1 MGKEKDFFF
10 SKYSTLH
17 PDVQGSR
24 DGVRANMKKI
34 TLFLQVC
41 KRRSLCYVQRER
53 GFIAL

>member
-10 SKYSTLH
+10 FKYSTLH